1 MRATI
6 VFLFFLC
13 IFGTWYAT
21 SIHYLAKIYC
31 MEKGFN
37 ERATTFD
44 SINRVNIQV
53 HKKDSLNWE
62 QLKMVHTKA
71 QLK

>member
-21 SIHYLAKIYC
+21 SIHYLAEIYC
-31 MEKGFN
+31 MEKRFN

-44 SINRVNIQV
+44 SINY
-53 HKKDSLNWE
+53 DS
-62 QLKMVHTKA
+62 T
-71 QLK
+71 